1 MNLRGLRNG
10 RAKAADSTSRR
21 GASTTEKPGK
31 GQRIK
36 EAGQIIAIF
45 ALMLTALIGLVGI
58 AIDVTFAW
66 REELRVQRAADA
78 AALAGVV
85 YLPGN
90 VSGGQ
95 TSATAEATKNGYSS
109 GSGTSVTA
117 LQDPDNVRQMDVT
130 ITSQVPTFFVRV
142 FGINSFTVTRAAKA
156 VFILPVPMGSPD
168 QYYGA
173 FGTYN
178 IKNDSGTVVPTPIT
192 GPSGEPMSA
201 RGFWASVVTQG
212 AGTANGDAYE
222 PKRLN
227 GNQTG
232 SNPQRNTAN
241 YYDYAVFMPAGTT
254 GGHVYIFDPVYC
266 ATDGKLGTGEFWL
279 GGNDPVSTYFKLYN
293 TNNQPYNPSAHT
305 LLGTSGNLF
314 ANMQYH
320 DSNAGS
326 GSGGAECKAGT
337 TTDPND
343 PRSYHMKW
351 WDMTAYI
358 GTTLSGGASG
368 QTYRIRTTSD
378 PGDSSQDNANANNNF
393 AIYASASGGTPQVY
407 GIGAMQMQTPLP
419 GGLSSVFYL
428 AQIDAQSGA
437 GKTIEIKLWDP
448 GDTSTTARLSIL
460 QPTAAGWQ
468 AVPSLTWTANAVT
481 GDASPCTGG
490 SGSYIETSTG
500 GSSHFNGCW
509 LTIDI
514 VVPTTY
520 SAPQNGWWKIQYD
533 MIGSGASTDETT
545 WQVNIRGNPV
555 HLIPG

>member
-1 MNLRGLRNG
+1 MNLRGLRNK
-10 RAKAADSTSRR
+10 RATAADSTSRS
-21 GASTTEKPGK
+21 GGSAAQKPGK

-85 YLPGN
+85 YLPGDVTN
-90 VSGGQ
+90 GTAKAV
-95 TSATAEATKNGYSS
+95 AEAGKNGYSN
-109 GSGTSVTA
+109 GGGTSISA
-117 LQDPDNVRQMDVT
+117 AQDSDNLRQMDVS
-130 ITSQVPTFFVRV
+130 ITTPVPTFFVRI
-142 FGINSFTVTRAAKA
+142 FGINSFTVTRDAKA
-156 VFILPVPMGSPD
+156 VYILPVPMGSPD

-192 GPSGEPMSA
+192 GPGGQAMSA

-232 SNPQRNTAN
+232 TNPQRDTVN
-241 YYDYAVFMPAGTT
+241 YYDYAIVMPAGTT
-254 GGHVYIFDPVYC
+254 NGHVYIFDPVYC
-266 ATDGKLGTGEFWL
+266 DTDGKLGTGEFWL
-279 GGNDPVSTYFKLYN
+279 SGSNPVSTYFKLYN

-305 LLGTSGNLF
+305 LLGTSGHLF
-314 ANMQYH
+314 ENMQYH
-320 DSNAGS
+320 DSNAG

-343 PRSYHMKW
+343 PRYYHMQW

-460 QPTAAGWQ
+460 QPTASGWQ
-468 AVPSLTWTANAVT
+468 AVPSLTWTADAVT
-481 GDASPCTGG
+481 GDASPCVDG

-514 VVPTTY
+514 VVSTTY

>member
-1 MNLRGLRNG
+1 
-10 RAKAADSTSRR
+10 
-21 GASTTEKPGK
+21 
-31 GQRIK
+31 
-36 EAGQIIAIF
+36 
-45 ALMLTALIGLVGI
+45 
-58 AIDVTFAW
+58 
-66 REELRVQRAADA
+66 
-78 AALAGVV
+78 
-85 YLPGN
+85 
-90 VSGGQ
+90 
-95 TSATAEATKNGYSS
+95 
-109 GSGTSVTA
+109 
-117 LQDPDNVRQMDVT
+117 
-130 ITSQVPTFFVRV
+130 
-142 FGINSFTVTRAAKA
+142 
-156 VFILPVPMGSPD
+156 
-168 QYYGA
+168 
-173 FGTYN
+173 
-178 IKNDSGTVVPTPIT
+178 
-192 GPSGEPMSA
+192 
-201 RGFWASVVTQG
+201 
-212 AGTANGDAYE
+212 
-222 PKRLN
+222 
-227 GNQTG
+227 
-232 SNPQRNTAN
+232 
-241 YYDYAVFMPAGTT
+241 
-254 GGHVYIFDPVYC
+254 
-266 ATDGKLGTGEFWL
+266 
-279 GGNDPVSTYFKLYN
+279 
-293 TNNQPYNPSAHT
+293 
-305 LLGTSGNLF
+305 
-314 ANMQYH
+314 MQYH
-320 DSNAGS
+320 DSNAG
-326 GSGGAECKAGT
+326 GSGGAECKAGST
-337 TTDPND
+337 ADPND
-343 PRSYHMKW
+343 PRYYHMKW
-351 WDMTAYI
+351 WDMTAYV

-378 PGDSSQDNANANNNF
+378 PGDSSQDSANASNNF

-490 SGSYIETSTG
+490 SGAYIETSTG